1 MDQSLKDGDFVLVIS
16 VEERRKKTR
25 KVIKLKSG
33 NTYFT
38 HLGSIPHDK
47 IIGKLSGTLVSNDKG
62 IKYTVFRATYNDY
75 VMALKR
81 KAQIIYPK
89 DIAALL
95 LWGDIY
101 QGLHILEAGL
111 GEGALSIAILR
122 LLCGSGSLTTYEIR
136 EDFFEEGSK
145 NIVNFFKEKPTNHN
159 IILGDIYNGFNGV
172 FDRIFLDLP
181 EPWHVLKYMKSG
193 LLDGGIVIS
202 YIPTVLQVK
211 TYIDTM
217 QELGYFADIEVFE
230 NIKRPWH
237 VKGLSVRPETWMYN
251 FSAFIVYARKRYIE
265 NTGGS

>member
-1 MDQSLKDGDFVLVIS
+1 MDQILKDGDFVLLMT
-16 VEERRKKTR
+16 VEVRRKKTR

-33 NTYFT
+33 NAYFT

-47 IIGKLSGTLVSNDKG
+47 IIGRLSGTLVSTDKG

-89 DIAALL
+89 DVATIL
-95 LWGDIY
+95 LWGDVY
-101 QGLHILEAGL
+101 QGLDILEAGL

-122 LLCGSGSLTTYEIR
+122 VLSTKGGLTTYEIR
-136 EDFFEEGSK
+136 SDFLEEGSK
-145 NIVNFFKEKPTNHN
+145 NIVNFFKEKPANHN
-159 IILGDIYNGFNGV
+159 IIMGDIYNGFDGV

-181 EPWHVLKYMKSG
+181 EPWHVLKFMDQG
-193 LLDGGIVIS
+193 LVSGGIVIS

-211 TYIDTM
+211 AYVDLM
-217 QELGYFADIEVFE
+217 QELKFFDDIEIFE
-230 NIKRPWH
+230 IIRRPWQ

-251 FSAFIVYARKRYIE
+251 FSAFIVFARKIYI
-265 NTGGS
+265 